1 MFCPLKVFLFLCIV
15 GMVLVVNIIF
25 FSKLPKFRSNI
36 FFIMNNTPGN
46 AQRQGA
52 EPRRASIL
60 NAFSN
65 PKPHFLCKHSNF
77 WFVYAKGKPKE
88 PSLWFATE
96 IKIFEQYEDGK
107 NSYILIPYSKSTYDG
122 IYGVINTAKQ
132 RINFYK
138 Y

>member
-1 MFCPLKVFLFLCIV
+1 MYYINSDNDEVCIAV
-15 GMVLVVNIIF
+15 IYRNNI
-25 FSKLPKFRSNI
+25 P
-36 FFIMNNTPGN
+36 
-46 AQRQGA
+46 
-52 EPRRASIL
+52 
-60 NAFSN
+60 
-65 PKPHFLCKHSNF
+65 
-77 WFVYAKGKPKE
+77 
-88 PSLWFATE
+88 TE

>member
-1 MFCPLKVFLFLCIV
+1 
-15 GMVLVVNIIF
+15 
-25 FSKLPKFRSNI
+25 
-36 FFIMNNTPGN
+36 MNNTPGN

>member
-1 MFCPLKVFLFLCIV
+1 MYYINSDNDEVCIA
-15 GMVLVVNIIF
+15 VVYRNNI
-25 FSKLPKFRSNI
+25 P
-36 FFIMNNTPGN
+36 
-46 AQRQGA
+46 
-52 EPRRASIL
+52 
-60 NAFSN
+60 
-65 PKPHFLCKHSNF
+65 
-77 WFVYAKGKPKE
+77 
-88 PSLWFATE
+88 TE